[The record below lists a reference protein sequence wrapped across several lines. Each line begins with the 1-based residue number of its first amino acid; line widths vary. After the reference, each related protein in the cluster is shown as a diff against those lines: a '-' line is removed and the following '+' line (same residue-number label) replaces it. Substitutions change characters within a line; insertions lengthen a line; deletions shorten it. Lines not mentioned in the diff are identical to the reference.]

1 MMVEER
7 LELGRLVTFIPNKR
21 IPIHNW
27 FYYKEAFSR
36 DFVALVSRQLGLGE
50 GSWVLDP
57 FCGVGTTQLTG
68 KELGIN
74 TVGVDVA
81 ELPVFA
87 SQVKTANYDVE
98 QLKRISEKVFS
109 EKFRRLSLG
118 GLSRL
123 VRRAFPKH
131 VLEDVLFFR
140 EIVEN
145 IEDETARGFFK
156 LGLISAAMKASYVV
170 KNGGL
175 LRIVKER
182 NVPPFRKFYRNRI
195 KRMIKDV
202 EAFKMLNPK
211 VTTFKADS
219 RNLRFLEDEMFDAV
233 ITSPPYLNK
242 IEYTKVYSVENELF
256 FKGSEPMLRSYIGD
270 SVRRTED
277 SENTGNMPAI
287 VKAYF
292 QDLRRVLSELHRVL
306 KKNGAGV
313 FVIAQGVFPTGVVE
327 TEKIFVEIAEET
339 GFETER
345 LWLVNRRVATRDRV
359 VKIGYADEYVV
370 FTRKP

>member
-1 MMVEER
+1 
-7 LELGRLVTFIPNKR
+7 
-21 IPIHNW
+21 
-27 FYYKEAFSR
+27 
-36 DFVALVSRQLGLGE
+36 VSRQLGLGE

-57 FCGVGTTQLTG
+57 FCGIGTTQLTG

-81 ELPVFA
+81 ELPVFV
-87 SQVKTANYDVE
+87 SRVKTADYNVNKLRE
-98 QLKRISEKVFS
+98 VSERVFS
-109 EKFRRLSLG
+109 EKFRRHDLS
-118 GLSRL
+118 GLSRF
-123 VRRAFPKH
+123 VRRAFPRH

-156 LGLISAAMKASYVV
+156 LGLISAAMKASYVF
-170 KNGGL
+170 KDGGV

-182 NVPPFRKFYRNRI
+182 SVPPFRKFYRNRI
-195 KRMIKDV
+195 RRMIKDV
-202 EAFKMLNPK
+202 EVFRMLNPT
-211 VTTFKADS
+211 VATIKADS
-219 RNLRFLEDEMFDAV
+219 RSLEFLGDEIFDAV

-242 IEYTKVYSVENELF
+242 IEYTRVYSIENELF

-270 SVRRTED
+270 TVRDEEAFRD
-277 SENTGNMPAI
+277 NGSMPVIA
-287 VKAYF
+287 KAYF

-306 KKNGAGV
+306 KKNGVGV
-313 FVIAQGVFPTGVVE
+313 FVIAQGVFPTGIVE
-327 TEKIFVEIAEET
+327 TERIFVEMAEET

-359 VKIGYADEYVV
+359 VKIGYADEHVV
-370 FTRKP
+370 FIRKK

>member
-7 LELGRLVTFIPNKR
+7 LELGRLVTFTPNKS

-27 FYYKEAFSR
+27 FHYKEGFSR

-81 ELPVFA
+81 ELPVFV
-87 SQVKTANYDVE
+87 SRVKTADYDVE
-98 QLKRISEKVFS
+98 QLRQVSERVFS
-109 EKFRRLSLG
+109 EKFRRPSFS

-123 VRRAFPKH
+123 ARRAFPKH
-131 VLEDVLFFR
+131 VLEDVVFFR

-145 IEDETARGFFK
+145 IEDETAKGFFK
-156 LGLISAAMKASYVV
+156 LGLMSAAMKASYVV
-170 KNGGL
+170 KDGGL
-175 LRIVKER
+175 LRIVRKR
-182 NVPPFRKFYRNRI
+182 NVPPFRKFYKSRI

-202 EAFKMLNPK
+202 KAYRMLNPI
-211 VTTFKADS
+211 VATFKADS
-219 RNLRFLEDEMFDAV
+219 RSLGFLEDEAFDAV

-242 IEYTKVYSVENELF
+242 IEYTRVYSVENELF

-270 SVRRTED
+270 NVRREED
-277 SENTGNMPAI
+277 FENAGGMPA
-287 VKAYF
+287 VAEAYF
-292 QDLRRVLSELHRVL
+292 QDLRRVLSEIHRVL
-306 KKNGAGV
+306 KRKGMGV

-327 TEKIFVEIAEET
+327 AEKIFVEMAEET
-339 GFETER
+339 GFETEK
-345 LWLVNRRVATRDRV
+345 LWLVNRRVATRNRV